1 MAYFRFLAYF
11 HKDSCSNYS
20 AHENWRYASRR
31 WSDIPENVEIVPDI
45 SGYDFYVFLCR
56 VQKQYDVLQRPVAEI
71 GRFPEDL
78 VSLRLQLPENFSS
91 ILQRSLFLKKMKKMD
106 GNEA

>member
-11 HKDSCSNYS
+11 NKDSCSNYS

-31 WSDIPENVEIVPDI
+31 WSGIPENVEIVPDI

-56 VQKQYDVLQRPVAEI
+56 VQKQYDVLHRPVPEI

-78 VSLRLQLPENFSS
+78 VSLWLQLPENFSS
-91 ILQRSLFLKKMKKMD
+91 ILQRSLFLKKMKKVD